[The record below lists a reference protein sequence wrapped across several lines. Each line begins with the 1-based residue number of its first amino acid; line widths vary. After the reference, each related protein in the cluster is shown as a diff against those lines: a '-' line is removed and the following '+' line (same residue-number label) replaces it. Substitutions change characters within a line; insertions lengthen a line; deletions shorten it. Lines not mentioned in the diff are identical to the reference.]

1 MKFKDV
7 LFTLAQAGP
16 QSGNTDM
23 RLKILHYLLLLS
35 CSLVSQPAWPQEVP
49 DDSWASLMSCL
60 EEYYGTDDLLANGR
74 LYRPTNTR
82 AARHPYFMADE
93 WQEGAVYIKGRYFD
107 FLSLKYNLE
116 TGRLILK
123 QELKNGA
130 PVNVVLT
137 EALVDSFRIGQ
148 HLFVKLPLL
157 EEAGGGSGF
166 LERIYS
172 GGFSFYRKQKKAF
185 IATYSSR
192 APYGKFSE
200 PENSFFLLINSQI
213 REVHNRKALP
223 GFFAPHQKAIKKYM
237 NRQRIRLKKA
247 SDAQLIQLLEYC
259 AQLE

>member
-1 MKFKDV
+1 
-7 LFTLAQAGP
+7 
-16 QSGNTDM
+16 M
-23 RLKILHYLLLLS
+23 RLKILYCLLVFQG
-35 CSLVSQPAWPQEVP
+35 SLVCHPVWAQQVQA
-49 DDSWASLMSCL
+49 DSGIALFSCL
-60 EEYYGTDDLLANGR
+60 EEYYGTNTLLANGR
-74 LYRPTNTR
+74 LYNPANTR

-93 WQEGAVYIKGRYFD
+93 WSEGAIYVKGRTFSS
-107 FLSLKYNLE
+107 LRLKYNLE
-116 TGRLILK
+116 TGQLVLK

-237 NRQRIRLKKA
+237 NRQRIRLNKA